1 MKREL
6 GNLDIHK
13 LLNVLIGF
21 NDLNPKVDEL
31 KDGKFK
37 TVSIDLKQL
46 IDAVTKEVLKNTKLN
61 ILNTEVNKLES
72 KTSDASILI
81 QIFQYNTDKPN
92 MEKKVAM

>member
-46 IDAVTKEVLKNTKLN
+46 IDVVTKEVLKNTKLN
-61 ILNTEVNKLES
+61 RLNTEVNKLES
-72 KTSDASILI
+72 QTSSILI
-81 QIFQYNTDKPN
+81 QIFQYNIDKPN